1 MREQRKRELYLFF
14 AVIVAVNLG
23 LGFSDGL
30 FSNYFKDV
38 YHTDGFMRGLI
49 ELPREM
55 PGVITFFLISAVS
68 FLGDITIAIFA
79 QGIAAIGLMVLGL
92 VTPSFG
98 AASRCRRSRC
108 ACRGVGVRRHCAAA
122 ACGARHASPM
132 PRVHEPGVK
141 SGTLA

>member
-1 MREQRKRELYLFF
+1 MPDKRKRELYLFF

-23 LGFSDGL
+23 IGFSDGL

-38 YHTDGFMRGLI
+38 YQADGFIRGLI
-49 ELPREM
+49 EFPREL
-55 PGVITFFLISAVS
+55 PGVMTFFLVSALS

-98 AASRCRRSRC
+98 VMLVFLFINSL
-108 ACRGVGVRRHCAAA
+108 GVH
-122 ACGARHASPM
+122 
-132 PRVHEPGVK
+132 
-141 SGTLA
+141 L